1 MRHHRISGSSQAGF
15 TLIELMIVVVVI
27 GILAAVA
34 YPSYQDY
41 VRRGKRSDAQQ
52 FMSEVSLRQGQYI
65 LDARAYTD
73 KMGSG
78 GLNMSRT
85 GYTCDDTATPPKC
98 TSSLYTFTVSVDN
111 AATPPSYDIQAVPTS
126 GTPQASDG
134 TMHLTSAGSKT
145 RIVNS
150 VDKGWSGN

>member
-1 MRHHRISGSSQAGF
+1 MRHTRTLPAVGF

-41 VRRGKRSDAQQ
+41 VKRGKRSDAQQ
-52 FMSEVSLRQGQYI
+52 FMSEIALRQGQYI
-65 LDARAYTD
+65 LDARAFTA

-78 GLNMSRT
+78 GLNMSRS
-85 GYTCDDTATPPKC
+85 GWTCDDTTTPPKC
-98 TSSLYTFTVSVDN
+98 TSPLYTVTITVDN
-111 AATPPSYDIQAVPTS
+111 TATPPSYDIQAAPTS

-134 TMHLTSAGSKT
+134 TLHLTSVGTKT
-145 RIVNS
+145 RLVSS
-150 VDKGWSGN
+150 VDKGW

>member
-1 MRHHRISGSSQAGF
+1 MRHTRTFTRTPGITAGF

-52 FMSEVSLRQGQYI
+52 FMSEISLRETQYI
-65 LDARAYTD
+65 LDARAFTD
-73 KMGSG
+73 KMGAG
-78 GLNMSRT
+78 GLNMSRQ
-85 GYTCDDTATPPKC
+85 GWTCDDTTTPPKC
-98 TSSLYTFTVSVDN
+98 TGALYTITITVSN
-111 AATPPSYDIQAVPTS
+111 TATPPTYDIQAVPTS

-134 TMHLTSAGSKT
+134 TLHLLSTGVKT
-145 RIVNS
+145 RLVSS
-150 VDKGWSGN
+150 VDKGW

>member
-1 MRHHRISGSSQAGF
+1 MRARISGSLSAGF

-41 VRRGKRSDAQQ
+41 VKRGKRSDAQQ
-52 FMSEVSLRQGQYI
+52 FMSEISLRQGQYI

-73 KMGSG
+73 KMGAG
-78 GLNMSRT
+78 GLNMSRS
-85 GYTCDDTATPPKC
+85 GVTCDDTTTPPKC
-98 TSSLYTFTVSVDN
+98 TSALYTFTISADN
-111 AATPPSYDIQAVPTS
+111 SATPPSYTITATPIS

-134 TMHLTSAGSKT
+134 TLNLTSTGTKT
-145 RIVNS
+145 RMVSS
-150 VDKGWSGN
+150 VDKGW

>member
-1 MRHHRISGSSQAGF
+1 MRHRLSGSSQAGF

-52 FMSEVSLRQGQYI
+52 FMSEISSRETQYI

-73 KMGSG
+73 KMGAG
-78 GLNMSRT
+78 GLNMSRA
-85 GYTCDDTATPPKC
+85 GITCDDTTTPPKC
-98 TSSLYTFTVSVDN
+98 TSSLYTFTISVDN
-111 AATPPSYDIQAVPTS
+111 TATPPSFDIQAAPIS

-134 TMHLTSAGSKT
+134 TMHLLSTGSKT
-145 RIVNS
+145 RMVSS
-150 VDKGWSGN
+150 VDKGWTGN